1 MLRSVSAKMINNYLI
16 NKKSTT
22 LFFKFQQNSE
32 IFIQIINETKE
43 IIAELEGYATKKKKQ
58 AQTIEHILAT
68 SVQRFG
74 FNSRVMNIL
83 LMAEIKTVGTYIP
96 LYNEIQSK
104 LFLGNTRLSSV
115 AYSIFLGIKDVSNSL
130 QRRIKDLRERP

>member
-1 MLRSVSAKMINNYLI
+1 MLRSVSAKMINNYII
-16 NKKSTT
+16 NKKNTT
-22 LFFKFQQNSE
+22 LFFKFRQNSE

-96 LYNEIQSK
+96 H
-104 LFLGNTRLSSV
+104 
-115 AYSIFLGIKDVSNSL
+115 L
-130 QRRIKDLRERP
+130 QRNSK